1 MDRRAGPVPAHR
13 RAAGRRD
20 VGEPD
25 HRRCLPLA
33 RRPPRTGR
41 DRRMKELVLLVVMA
55 AVVSGITWW
64 LRRRRP
70 DIDSEAR
77 RSRLVGAT
85 SPWRSVIELA
95 RVEARL
101 LHLHPATLIGLLLL
115 LPLGL
120 LLGVGST
127 DRVDFGT
134 NDVDTVLV
142 CALFAWP
149 MLVASACAVLR
160 SRRYHT
166 DELVATMPMSTASR
180 TEAHLLAAASLAL
193 IGAFATGAV
202 FAIAATRSFGTPR
215 WSVVALGPALI
226 VGAAV
231 LGVAVARWIPSVGA
245 AVAAVVATILVQTNF
260 HHQSPQW
267 RWLHF
272 LVYSD
277 VANHYRELEMRHD
290 EWHLV
295 FVIAAI
301 GVPVVVA
308 LFRSGWTRRVAVVLG
323 VSALVFGISGFAQV
337 RTPGAGSVAAAALRL
352 EDSVQAQ
359 SCATSG
365 VVPTCVWPRLEHG
378 RPALL
383 AVVAGVAPAAPPA

>member
-25 HRRCLPLA
+25 HRRCLPVA
-33 RRPPRTGR
+33 RRPPRTGGG
-41 DRRMKELVLLVVMA
+41 RRMKDLVLLVVMA
-55 AVVSGITWW
+55 AVVSAITWW

-85 SPWRSVIELA
+85 SPRRSVIELA

-142 CALFAWP
+142 CALFAWA

-166 DELVATMPMSTASR
+166 DELVATMPMSAASR

-193 IGAFATGAV
+193 ISAFATGAV
-202 FAIAATRSFGTPR
+202 FAVAATRAFGTPR

-245 AVAAVVATILVQTNF
+245 ALA
-260 HHQSPQW
+260 
-267 RWLHF
+267 
-272 LVYSD
+272 
-277 VANHYRELEMRHD
+277 
-290 EWHLV
+290 
-295 FVIAAI
+295 
-301 GVPVVVA
+301 
-308 LFRSGWTRRVAVVLG
+308 RV
-323 VSALVFGISGFAQV
+323 
-337 RTPGAGSVAAAALRL
+337 
-352 EDSVQAQ
+352 
-359 SCATSG
+359 
-365 VVPTCVWPRLEHG
+365 
-378 RPALL
+378 
-383 AVVAGVAPAAPPA
+383 